1 MNYTTKRLG
10 ASPQTPWSCMILTF
24 LERQLGEIGMEI
36 LDILQNEPRKD
47 DQMLMS
53 KGGEWNLVI

>member
-1 MNYTTKRLG
+1 
-10 ASPQTPWSCMILTF
+10 MIPSF
-24 LERQLGEIGMEI
+24 LERQLGEINMEI

-53 KGGEWNLVI
+53 KGGE